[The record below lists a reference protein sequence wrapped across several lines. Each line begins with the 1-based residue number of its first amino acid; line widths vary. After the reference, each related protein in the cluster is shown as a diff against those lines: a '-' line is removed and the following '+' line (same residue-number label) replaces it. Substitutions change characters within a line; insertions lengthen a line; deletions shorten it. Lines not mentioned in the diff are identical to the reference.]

1 MLPNDNLYQRHGGQ
15 PGTMV
20 PVTFG
25 GGRRILVVEDD
36 PMTRGLLADVLEGAG
51 FVVVSVSNAADARRA
66 AAAADPD
73 GLVLDVDLGPGA
85 NGFDVADALL
95 VAYPYLG
102 VLFLT
107 HLPDSRFA
115 GRELESLPPGAG
127 YVRKERLSEPGVL
140 VAAVDSAL
148 RGAAVKQPRD
158 DRDPDRPLG
167 TLTATQIEVLRMI
180 AQGLTNQQIA
190 DARATSV
197 QAVVQTIT
205 RAMQAIGAPESSEG
219 NARVV
224 AARRYMRAAG
234 IPSTDDGQ
242 TGSS

>member
-1 MLPNDNLYQRHGGQ
+1 MTVGS
-15 PGTMV
+15 
-20 PVTFG
+20 
-25 GGRRILVVEDD
+25 GRRILVVEDD
-36 PMTRGLLADVLEGAG
+36 PMTRGLLADVLEAAG

-73 GLVLDVDLGPGA
+73 GLVLDVDLGPGP

-95 VAYPYLG
+95 SAYPHLG

-107 HLPDSRFA
+107 HLPDARFA
-115 GRELESLPPGAG
+115 GRDMASLPPGAG
-127 YVRKERLSEPGVL
+127 YVRKERLSEPGLL

-148 RGAAVKQPRD
+148 RGAAVVQPRD

-190 DARATSV
+190 DARSTSV

-205 RAMQAIGAPESSEG
+205 RAMQAIGAAESAEG
-219 NARVV
+219 NARVL
-224 AARRYMRAAG
+224 AARHYMTAAG
-234 IPSTDDGQ
+234 IPSAGDGHTDP
-242 TGSS
+242 S